1 MVLYHLSGA
10 PPSAGA
16 QRNFLTEQTANIAGN
31 GTFHVLFLHFLLHI
45 VAGLNIWG
53 VCVGGGGWTRSA
65 GNLCRR
71 EKNHRLR
78 KARRFVGIYT
88 KSMFS
93 AALSGKYLPYR
104 AYVAEIFLTFCR
116 RNSSICQGT
125 T

>member
-53 VCVGGGGWTRSA
+53 VCVGGGGGLDLPGTCVGERKITA
-65 GNLCRR
+65 CEKR
-71 EKNHRLR
+71 EDL
-78 KARRFVGIYT
+78 
-88 KSMFS
+88 
-93 AALSGKYLPYR
+93 
-104 AYVAEIFLTFCR
+104 
-116 RNSSICQGT
+116 
-125 T
+125 